1 MKKLNPKSPA
11 PIDDP
16 VLGSNWSYEKAIAE
30 IESIITTIESGRL
43 DLVEVFDQF
52 SVAAEMLQQCET
64 FLNQRQQQME
74 LLIEVLDET
83 DD

>member
-30 IESIITTIESGRL
+30 IESIIATIESGRL